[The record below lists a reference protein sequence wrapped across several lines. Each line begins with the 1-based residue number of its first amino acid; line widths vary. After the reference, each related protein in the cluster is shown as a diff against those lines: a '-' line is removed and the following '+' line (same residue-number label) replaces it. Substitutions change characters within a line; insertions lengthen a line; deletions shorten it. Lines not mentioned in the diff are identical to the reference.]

1 MNAFNRVNLIKKVA
15 VLLAVTSISSLISLP
30 VLAQSS
36 PRPTV
41 FSEAPYNRQ
50 DGAKPK
56 PHGKKHGKHPGKHE
70 HGGPGHPGKH
80 EHGGPG
86 HPPGDRGP
94 KHPPRPG
101 AGQPPRDRSSQRP
114 NRPDERRLDNRAPGD
129 LEYRPNNNRQPG
141 S

>member
-56 PHGKKHGKHPGKHE
+56 PPGKKHGKHPGKHD

-80 EHGGPG
+80 DHGGPG
-86 HPPGDRGP
+86 H
-94 KHPPRPG
+94 
-101 AGQPPRDRSSQRP
+101 PPRDRSSQRP
-114 NRPDERRLDNRAPGD
+114 TRPDEPRRLDNRAPGD

>member
-30 VLAQSS
+30 VLAQNR

-56 PHGKKHGKHPGKHE
+56 PPGKKHGKHHGKHD
-70 HGGPGHPGKH
+70 
-80 EHGGPG
+80 HGGPG
-86 HPPGDRGP
+86 HPPGHGP
-94 KHPPRPG
+94 KHPLRPG
-101 AGQPPRDRSSQRP
+101 AGHPPGDRMGPEQPPRDRDDQRP
-114 NRPDERRLDNRAPGD
+114 RPDQRRLDNRAPGD

>member
-36 PRPTV
+36 PRPTI

-56 PHGKKHGKHPGKHE
+56 PPGKKHGKHPGKHE

-94 KHPPRPG
+94 KHPPL
-101 AGQPPRDRSSQRP
+101 AQDSHHAIALVNDQLDRMSADSII
-114 NRPDERRLDNRAPGD
+114 EHRAT
-129 LEYRPNNNRQPG
+129 
-141 S
+141 